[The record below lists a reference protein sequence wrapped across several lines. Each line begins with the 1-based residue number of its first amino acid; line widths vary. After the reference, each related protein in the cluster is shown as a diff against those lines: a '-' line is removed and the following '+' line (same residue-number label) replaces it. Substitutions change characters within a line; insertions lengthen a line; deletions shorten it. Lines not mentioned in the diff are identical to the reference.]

1 MLRYREDFRSLV
13 FIGISLLLLGLDL
26 SKPVGWISF
35 LLVPLSC
42 VFFYICFTINH
53 NQLHLGI
60 FKTHWANVVLNVLL
74 SLCTGVPVTM
84 IYLPHVQNHH
94 PNPCTKND
102 WAGAHLVEGYQGIWR
117 AIVYVF
123 RAQIAPIKL
132 RPRSP
137 FSGLS
142 KYRKVSLCL
151 EVLALGTFFLYE
163 LIVHPSSFLLHVLL
177 PWFISLN
184 ILILINFALHDG
196 CEYDSENNHSLTFT
210 TKIGNYFLLNNG
222 YHLAHHEKPGMHWS
236 QLPEFYNTSVKPN
249 ACPEYEKNSILK
261 HLRLMYF
268 FIPNIAKN
276 EIVTE
281 KAEQKS

>member
-1 MLRYREDFRSLV
+1 MLRYREDLRSLV
-13 FIGISLLLLGLDL
+13 FIGISLVLLTLDFT
-26 SKPVGWISF
+26 KPIGWISF

-60 FKTHWANVVLNVLL
+60 FKTNWANILTNILL

-102 WAGAHLVEGYQGIWR
+102 WSGAHLAEGYQGIWR

-123 RAQIAPIKL
+123 RAQIAPMKL

-137 FSGLS
+137 FSGLTS
-142 KYRKVSLCL
+142 YRKISFLL
-151 EVLALGTFFLYE
+151 ESLALGTFFLYG
-163 LIVHPSSFLLHVLL
+163 LIAHPGSFFLHVVL
-177 PWFISLN
+177 PWFISVN
-184 ILILINFALHDG
+184 ILVLVNFALHDG
-196 CEYDSENNHSLTFT
+196 CDYESEKNHFYTFT
-210 TKIGNYFLLNNG
+210 SKIGNYFLLNNG

-236 QLPEFYNTSVKPN
+236 LLPEFYNNSIKPT
-249 ACPEYEKNSILK
+249 CCIDHEKVSILK
-261 HLRLMYF
+261 HLRLMYL
-268 FIPNIAKN
+268 FIPNVSKYKVIS
-276 EIVTE
+276 E
-281 KAEQKS
+281 KTEQKS